1 VTTPGAHA
9 LVCTPNIGPR
19 QRRARLTFGLVMV
32 AGALGWT
39 ALALT
44 LDLPRVAR
52 FLTFAPA
59 WLGALGVFQY
69 LEKT

>member
-1 VTTPGAHA
+1 VTTHGVHA
-9 LVCTPNIGPR
+9 EVCSPNIGPR

-32 AGALGWT
+32 AGTLGWI

-44 LDLPRVAR
+44 LGLPRVGR

>member
-1 VTTPGAHA
+1 MTTHGAHA
-9 LVCTPNIGPR
+9 EVCSPNIGPR

-32 AGALGWT
+32 TGTLGWT

-44 LDLPRVAR
+44 LGLPRVAR